1 MLTKRTG
8 GLFIQYFPFITSN
21 LLSTTVLRN
30 FIAKVFHLATRQVV
44 YLPMQIVYLPM
55 FQPAISY
62 VHKILNLQ
70 NPAEV
75 FLVKKIIQG
84 GHHSAPCK
92 DSRLPVTGRILANIM
107 RDISTSIRNLCK
119 KRLLMS
125 FFLLNFNAFLR
136 LGEIVLKT
144 KTDQHNVI

>member
-55 FQPAISY
+55 FQPAISD

-75 FLVKKIIQG
+75 FLVKKNIQG

-92 DSRLPVTGRILANIM
+92 DSRLPVTGR
-107 RDISTSIRNLCK
+107 
-119 KRLLMS
+119 
-125 FFLLNFNAFLR
+125 F
-136 LGEIVLKT
+136 
-144 KTDQHNVI
+144 